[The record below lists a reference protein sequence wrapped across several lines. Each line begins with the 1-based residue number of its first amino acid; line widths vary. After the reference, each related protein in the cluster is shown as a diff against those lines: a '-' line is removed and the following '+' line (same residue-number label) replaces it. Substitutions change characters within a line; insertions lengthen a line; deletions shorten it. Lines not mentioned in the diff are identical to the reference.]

1 MAAPELLPLI
11 ESVGRVLLGKD
22 HQVRLAFSCLLAGG
36 HLLIEDRPGMGK
48 STLVEALARVFA
60 LAFKRVSFTSDLL
73 PADLTGLNVFNPA
86 EASFR
91 FQPGPLFTQV
101 LLADEINRAS
111 PRTQSALLEAMA
123 AGRVSVDVVSHGLPD
138 PLFVIATQNSLD
150 QVGISPLPEAQL
162 DRFLMRLSLGFP
174 DRASERALLCA
185 GFDPSFDS
193 SLPRLA
199 PEALQQLQHRCSAQ
213 HCSELLIDYVLDLV
227 EVSRQRHPAPLAQ
240 SLRLLARRGVEPLQG
255 ESFPYLC
262 QRAARMQPDLAR
274 CFRPWQ
280 ISSSCLPM
288 PRSQHPSAD
297 SIHASGGNSAPG
309 FADSD
314 LSACLLSWW
323 QANGRRDPQQKPWMF
338 NPAGGWP
345 AADHQLDP
353 MASGLPR

>member
-1 MAAPELLPLI
+1 MVWSSVPDLAKPHLLPLFDA
-11 ESVGRVLLGKD
+11 VGRVLLGKE

-48 STLVEALARVFA
+48 STLAEALARVFS

-91 FQPGPLFTQV
+91 FQHGPLFTQV

-123 AGRVSVDVVSHGLPD
+123 AGRVSVDGVSHGLPE
-138 PLFVIATQNSLD
+138 PFFVIATQNRLD
-150 QVGISPLPEAQL
+150 QVGTSPLPEAQL

-199 PEALQQLQHRCSAQ
+199 PEALQQLQRRCSTQ

-227 EVSRQRHPAPLAQ
+227 EVSRQRHPGLSPRASQ
-240 SLRLLARRGVEPLQG
+240 GLLA
-255 ESFPYLC
+255 
-262 QRAARMQPDLAR
+262 AARA
-274 CFRPWQ
+274 W
-280 ISSSCLPM
+280 S
-288 PRSQHPSAD
+288 
-297 SIHASGGNSAPG
+297 
-309 FADSD
+309 
-314 LSACLLSWW
+314 LL
-323 QANGRRDPQQKPWMF
+323 NGRDHVVIDDVQAVL
-338 NPAGGWP
+338 PAVVEHRLDAGCP
-345 AADHQLDP
+345 ARHGAPHSEALLQAVPAL
-353 MASGLPR
+353 R

>member
-1 MAAPELLPLI
+1 MLGVCSLDLSTWSSAWRDLLAAPELLPLI
-11 ESVGRVLLGKD
+11 EAVGRVLLGKD

-48 STLVEALARVFA
+48 STLAEALARVFA

-123 AGRVSVDVVSHGLPD
+123 AGRVSVDGVSHALPE
-138 PLFVIATQNSLD
+138 PFFVIATQNSLD
-150 QVGISPLPEAQL
+150 QVGTSPLPEAQL

-185 GFDPSFDS
+185 GFDPSFDT

-199 PEALQQLQHRCSAQ
+199 PEALQQLQHRCSTQ

-227 EVSRQRHPAPLAQ
+227 EVSRQRHPGLSPRASQ
-240 SLRLLARRGVEPLQG
+240 GLLA
-255 ESFPYLC
+255 
-262 QRAARMQPDLAR
+262 AARA
-274 CFRPWQ
+274 W
-280 ISSSCLPM
+280 S
-288 PRSQHPSAD
+288 
-297 SIHASGGNSAPG
+297 
-309 FADSD
+309 
-314 LSACLLSWW
+314 LL
-323 QANGRRDPQQKPWMF
+323 NGRDHVVIDDVQAVL
-338 NPAGGWP
+338 PAVVEHRLDAGCP
-345 AADHQLDP
+345 ARHGAPHSEALLQAVPAL
-353 MASGLPR
+353 R

>member
-11 ESVGRVLLGKD
+11 EAVGRVLLGKD

-48 STLVEALARVFA
+48 STLAEALARVFA

-123 AGRVSVDVVSHGLPD
+123 AGRVSVDGVSHGLPE
-138 PLFVIATQNSLD
+138 PFFVIATQNSLD
-150 QVGISPLPEAQL
+150 QVGTSPLPEAQL

-199 PEALQQLQHRCSAQ
+199 PEALQQLQHRCSTQ

-227 EVSRQRHPAPLAQ
+227 EVSRQQDPGLSPRASQ
-240 SLRLLARRGVEPLQG
+240 GLLA
-255 ESFPYLC
+255 
-262 QRAARMQPDLAR
+262 AARAWSLLDGRDHVVIDDVQAVVPAVVEHRLDAGCPAR
-274 CFRPWQ
+274 
-280 ISSSCLPM
+280 
-288 PRSQHPSAD
+288 H
-297 SIHASGGNSAPG
+297 GAPHSE
-309 FADSD
+309 A
-314 LSACLLSWW
+314 LL
-323 QANGRRDPQQKPWMF
+323 QAVTALR
-338 NPAGGWP
+338 
-345 AADHQLDP
+345 
-353 MASGLPR
+353 

>member
-11 ESVGRVLLGKD
+11 EAVGRVLLGKD

-48 STLVEALARVFA
+48 STLAEALARVFA

-73 PADLTGLNVFNPA
+73 PADLTGLNVFNPV

-123 AGRVSVDVVSHGLPD
+123 AGRVSVDGVSHGLPE
-138 PLFVIATQNSLD
+138 PFFVIATQNSLD
-150 QVGISPLPEAQL
+150 QVGTSPLPEAQL

-185 GFDPSFDS
+185 GFGPSFDS

-199 PEALQQLQHRCSAQ
+199 PEALQQLQRRCSTQ

-227 EVSRQRHPAPLAQ
+227 EVSRQRHPGLSPRASQ
-240 SLRLLARRGVEPLQG
+240 GLLA
-255 ESFPYLC
+255 
-262 QRAARMQPDLAR
+262 AARA
-274 CFRPWQ
+274 W
-280 ISSSCLPM
+280 S
-288 PRSQHPSAD
+288 
-297 SIHASGGNSAPG
+297 
-309 FADSD
+309 
-314 LSACLLSWW
+314 LL
-323 QANGRRDPQQKPWMF
+323 NGRDHVVIDDVQAVL
-338 NPAGGWP
+338 PAVVEHRLDAGCP
-345 AADHQLDP
+345 ARHGAPHSEALVQAVPAL
-353 MASGLPR
+353 R

>member
-11 ESVGRVLLGKD
+11 EAVGRVLLGKD

-48 STLVEALARVFA
+48 STLAEALARVFA

-123 AGRVSVDVVSHGLPD
+123 AGRVSVDGVSHGLPE
-138 PLFVIATQNSLD
+138 PFFVIATQNSLD
-150 QVGISPLPEAQL
+150 QVGTSPLPEAQL

-185 GFDPSFDS
+185 GFDSSFDS

-199 PEALQQLQHRCSAQ
+199 PEALQQLQHRCSTQ

-227 EVSRQRHPAPLAQ
+227 EVSRQRHPGLSPRASQ
-240 SLRLLARRGVEPLQG
+240 GLLA
-255 ESFPYLC
+255 
-262 QRAARMQPDLAR
+262 AARA
-274 CFRPWQ
+274 W
-280 ISSSCLPM
+280 S
-288 PRSQHPSAD
+288 
-297 SIHASGGNSAPG
+297 
-309 FADSD
+309 
-314 LSACLLSWW
+314 LL
-323 QANGRRDPQQKPWMF
+323 NGRDHVVIDDVQAVL
-338 NPAGGWP
+338 PAVVEHRLDAGCP
-345 AADHQLDP
+345 ARHGAPHSEALLQAVPAL
-353 MASGLPR
+353 R

>member
-1 MAAPELLPLI
+1 MI
-11 ESVGRVLLGKD
+11 EAVGRVLLGKD

-48 STLVEALARVFA
+48 STLAEALARVFA

-123 AGRVSVDVVSHGLPD
+123 AGRVSVDGVSHALPE
-138 PLFVIATQNSLD
+138 PFFVIATQNSLD
-150 QVGISPLPEAQL
+150 QVGTSPLPEAQL

-199 PEALQQLQHRCSAQ
+199 PEALQQLQHRCSTQ

-227 EVSRQRHPAPLAQ
+227 EVSRQRHPGLSPRASQ
-240 SLRLLARRGVEPLQG
+240 GLLA
-255 ESFPYLC
+255 
-262 QRAARMQPDLAR
+262 AARA
-274 CFRPWQ
+274 W
-280 ISSSCLPM
+280 S
-288 PRSQHPSAD
+288 
-297 SIHASGGNSAPG
+297 
-309 FADSD
+309 
-314 LSACLLSWW
+314 LL
-323 QANGRRDPQQKPWMF
+323 NGRDHVVIDDVQAVL
-338 NPAGGWP
+338 PAVVEHRLDAGCP
-345 AADHQLDP
+345 ARHGAPHSEALLQAVPAL
-353 MASGLPR
+353 R